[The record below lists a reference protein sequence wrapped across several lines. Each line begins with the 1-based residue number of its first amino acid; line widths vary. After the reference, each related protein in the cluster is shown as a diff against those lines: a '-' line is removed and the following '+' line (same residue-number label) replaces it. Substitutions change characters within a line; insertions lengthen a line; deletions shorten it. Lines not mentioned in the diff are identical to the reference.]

1 MRRATVEGAGPAARI
16 SASQRSSASVV
27 ASPTRP
33 SSHAATCARSRR
45 YASTVRG
52 ARELASRSRKTVTS
66 RSATSGSGV
75 GEVIDL
81 PQALGVDVAID
92 LRGRERGVA
101 EELLDRAQ
109 VGAAL
114 EQVRGEGVPQPVGV
128 GEHPA
133 NRARVEP
140 PAADGEEEGV
150 LGAAREARA
159 DVAQVEPEQERRLFA
174 ERHSA
179 LLASLPADED
189 EFLLE
194 VHVGEVEADCLR
206 APQPGGV

>member
-1 MRRATVEGAGPAARI
+1 MRLATVEGASPAARI

-33 SSHAATCARSRR
+33 SSQAATCTRSRR

-52 ARELASRSRKTVTS
+52 ARRLASSARKPS
-66 RSATSGSGV
+66 TSGSGV